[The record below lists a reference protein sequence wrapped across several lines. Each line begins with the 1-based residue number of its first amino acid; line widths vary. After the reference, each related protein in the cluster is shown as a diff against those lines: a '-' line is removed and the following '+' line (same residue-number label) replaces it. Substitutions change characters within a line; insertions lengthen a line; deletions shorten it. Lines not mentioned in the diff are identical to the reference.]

1 MKILFVNENIG
12 GHATV
17 HHHLANALA
26 QRPDIDAEFFDAP
39 PAGLI
44 GKVLRAPIPGLAALD
59 ADLQPLRAQLVLS
72 ASVRMRLRPRLV
84 GADVMHVYTHNA
96 ALLSVGH
103 VRRIPTIV
111 TLDSTNALNAY
122 RLPYREPTRWTPL
135 TVAATKPFERRVYG
149 AARRIVANSEWV
161 ATSLRNDY
169 GIGDGKLAVF
179 PFGISSPDFDQ
190 PAAPGTAN
198 ATMPRLV
205 FVGRQLRRKGGELLR
220 DLHQTHLADRCE
232 LVLVTTEPVAPGRN
246 LTVINDIGPGDA
258 RLWDVLRTAA
268 MFVFPSTIDS
278 APNAV
283 LEAMAAGLPVIAVD
297 TGAIGE
303 MVADGQ
309 TGILVPPNDGPAV
322 LAAIEGLLGDPARRA
337 TMGAAGRSRQL
348 DRYDVRASA
357 DRLID
362 LLTSIA
368 RPSSAPRL
376 DRSR

>member
-26 QRPDIDAEFFDAP
+26 LRPDIDAEFFDVP

-59 ADLQPLRAQLVLS
+59 ADLQPLRAQLALS
-72 ASVRMRLRPRLV
+72 ASVRMRLRSRLA

-103 VRRIPTIV
+103 VRHVPTIV

-122 RLPYREPTRWTPL
+122 RLPYREPTRWTSL

-149 AARRIVANSEWV
+149 AAQRIVANSEWV
-161 ATSLRNDY
+161 ASSLRNDY
-169 GIGDGKLAVF
+169 GITDDKLAVF
-179 PFGISSPDFDQ
+179 PFGISSPNFDQ

-205 FVGRQLRRKGGELLR
+205 FVGRQLRRKGGEMLR
-220 DLHQTHLADRCE
+220 ELHQAHLADRCE
-232 LVLVTTEPVAPGRN
+232 LVLVTNEPVAPGRN
-246 LTVINDIGPGDA
+246 LTVINDIGPGDE
-258 RLWDVLRTAA
+258 RLWDVLRAA
-268 MFVFPSTIDS
+268 AVFVFPSTIDS

-297 TGAIGE
+297 TGALGE
-303 MVADGQ
+303 MVADGH
-309 TGILVPPNDGPAV
+309 TGLLVPPHDGPAV
-322 LAAIEGLLGDPARRA
+322 LAAIERLLGDPAGRA
-337 TMGAAGRSRQL
+337 AMGAAGRSRQL
-348 DRYDVRASA
+348 EHYDVRTSA
-357 DRLID
+357 DRLIG

-376 DRSR
+376 DGSR

>member
-17 HHHLANALA
+17 HHYLAKALA
-26 QRPDIDAEFFDAP
+26 QRPEIDTEFFDAP

-44 GKVLRAPIPGLAALD
+44 RKLLRAPVPGLAGLD
-59 ADLQPLRAQLVLS
+59 ADLQPLRAQLSLS
-72 ASVRMRLRPRLV
+72 ASVRMRLRSRLAGV
-84 GADVMHVYTHNA
+84 DVMHIYTHNA
-96 ALLSVGH
+96 ALLSVRH
-103 VRRIPTIV
+103 VRDIPTIV

-122 RLPYREPTRWTPL
+122 RLPYRQPTRWTPL

-149 AARRIVANSEWV
+149 AARRVVANSEWV
-161 ATSLRNDY
+161 ATSLRDDY
-169 GIGDGKLAVF
+169 GIADDKLAVF
-179 PFGISSPDFDQ
+179 PFGISSPTFA
-190 PAAPGTAN
+190 PAAAPGTTN
-198 ATMPRLV
+198 TTMPRIV

-220 DLHQTHLADRCE
+220 DVHQAHLSDRCE

-246 LTVINDIGPGDA
+246 LTVIDDIGPGDE
-258 RLWDVLRTAA
+258 RLWDILRSAA

-303 MVADGQ
+303 MVVDGN
-309 TGILVPPNDGPAV
+309 TGLLVAPDDGTAV
-322 LAAIEGLLGDPARRA
+322 LVAIERLLGDPAARSS
-337 TMGAAGRSRQL
+337 MGAAGRARQL
-348 DRYDVRASA
+348 ARYDVHASA
-357 DRLID
+357 ERLIE

-368 RPSSAPRL
+368 RPSVAARLGGAP
-376 DRSR
+376 